1 MTMAIAAK
9 QRWILYAVALVLTL
23 VAVRWAGGQDR
34 TEAQPAAPAPRA
46 ERPVRDADPARADAV
61 PEVRLDLLGKRAAV
75 APAGDPFRA
84 QSWEPPV
91 EQRVRRAAPP
101 PPPPQAPPIPFAY
114 MGKLV
119 DEGTTTVFLA
129 RADRNY
135 VVRAGDTIDGTYR
148 IEKVGDE
155 ALEFVYL
162 PLKAKQTLPFTAT
175 AAPAAAS
182 PPAGGGEG
190 SRSRRPMP
198 DNDEDDD

>member
-119 DEGTTTVFLA
+119 DDGTTTVFLA

-148 IEKVGDE
+148 IEKIGDE
-155 ALEFVYL
+155 AVELVYL
-162 PLKAKQTLPFTAT
+162 PLKARQTLPFTAT
-175 AAPAAAS
+175 AVPPA
-182 PPAGGGEG
+182 PPAGADAGP
-190 SRSRRPMP
+190 RTRKPMP
-198 DNDEDDD
+198 DDEDDD